1 MNRRALLAAAAQVA
15 TAAAC
20 APLGG
25 GGPSGSA
32 AASPGAS
39 PGASPAAGRTDRIV
53 AGLSLD
59 ERAGQLMNVSW
70 HGTTITPALEAMIR
84 IRKVGGVVIHAE
96 NFDDAS
102 SLRAL
107 VNDLQRLARDAKTLP
122 LLIAID
128 QEGGAVTRIGKGAT
142 ILPGNMALAATPD
155 PSAAVRAAIGIL
167 CRDMRAIGVNW
178 DLAPV
183 ADVNN
188 EPRNPIILNRSFG
201 SDPRRVAALVD
212 VAVRAFGAEA
222 FLCCAKHFPGH
233 GATTVDSHSGLPD
246 LEIDRARLDAVE
258 LVPFRAAIAAGVPA
272 IMSAHIRV
280 RALDPTPDLPVT
292 LSPAVMTGLLRD
304 QLGFTGLL
312 VTDDLEMGALTK
324 TRSQAEAGYQA
335 FAAGA
340 DLLLFRFDESAQLDA
355 HRRLVAGMTGG
366 TLTRARV
373 DASLRRIVAL
383 KERYGILDAAEP
395 SGPTG
400 SAADRVTADLLAR
413 QSITVLRA
421 GGLPLRGRI
430 LVASVGAPDI
440 ATLAD
445 QPTLGAVLRD
455 RLPAV
460 TARTITAAPS
470 ASDIASLVAAARDA
484 DTVVVGTADTSANP
498 QQAALVTALAG
509 ARPTVLV
516 SLRSPYDI
524 LAAPAAHGYVCAYTG
539 REPTLRALAD
549 VLSGAVAPVGSLPVD
564 LPGAYRIG
572 DGLKKL

>member
-20 APLGG
+20 APLAGG
-25 GGPSGSA
+25 GASRAGGVSPSAGPITGA
-32 AASPGAS
+32 A
-39 PGASPAAGRTDRIV
+39 RTDRIV

-70 HGTTITPALEAMIR
+70 QGTTITPALEAMIHV
-84 IRKVGGVVIHAE
+84 RKVGGVLIHAE
-96 NFDDAS
+96 NFDDAA

-107 VNDLQRLARDAKTLP
+107 VGELGRLARDAKTLP
-122 LLIAID
+122 LFIAID

-155 PSAAVRAAIGIL
+155 PAAAVRAAIGIL
-167 CRDMRAIGVNW
+167 CRDMRALGVNW
-178 DLAPV
+178 DLAPD

-212 VAVRAFGAEA
+212 VAVRTFADER

-246 LEIDRARLDAVE
+246 LEVDRARLDAVE

-280 RALDPTPDLPVT
+280 PALDPTPDLPVT

-304 QLGFTGLL
+304 QLGFAGLV

-324 TRSQAEAGYQA
+324 TRSESEAGYLA
-335 FAAGA
+335 FVAGA
-340 DLLLFRFDESAQLDA
+340 DVLLFRFDESAQQGA
-355 HRRLVAGMTGG
+355 HRRLVTGMTGG
-366 TLTRARV
+366 ALTRGRV

-383 KERYGILDAAEP
+383 KERYGILDAADP

-400 SAADRVTADLLAR
+400 SAADRAVADVLAR

-440 ATLAD
+440 ATLSD

-455 RLPAV
+455 RLPRV
-460 TARTITAAPS
+460 TARTITTTPS
-470 ASDIASLVAAARDA
+470 AADIAALVSAAHDA
-484 DTVVVGTADTSANP
+484 DTVVVGTADASANP
-498 QQAALVTALAG
+498 QQAVLVTALA
-509 ARPTVLV
+509 AVRPTVMV

-524 LAAPAAHGYVCAYTG
+524 LAAPTAQGYVCAYTG
-539 REPTLRALAD
+539 REPTLRGLAD
-549 VLSGAVAPVGSLPVD
+549 VLSGAVAPTGTLPVD

-572 DGLKKL
+572 DGMKKL